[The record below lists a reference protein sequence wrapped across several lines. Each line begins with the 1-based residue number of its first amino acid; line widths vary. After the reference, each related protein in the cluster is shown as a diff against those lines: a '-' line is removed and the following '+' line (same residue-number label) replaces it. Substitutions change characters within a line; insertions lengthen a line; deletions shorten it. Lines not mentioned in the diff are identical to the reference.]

1 MAVLPGETQIVIK
14 SYIVFF
20 CLSIIIFIIFYL
32 TWLISNVIIFGM
44 KKKLS
49 NIEIANETGLSKEH
63 VSCILTGK
71 HVPSRL
77 TSIDLARATSKLG
90 IKTKAADWMFAIQKV
105 RKLIRG
111 EK

>member
-1 MAVLPGETQIVIK
+1 
-14 SYIVFF
+14 
-20 CLSIIIFIIFYL
+20 
-32 TWLISNVIIFGM
+32 M

-77 TSIDLARATSKLG
+77 TSIDLAKATSILG
-90 IKTKAADWMFAIQKV
+90 IKTNAADWMFDIQKV